1 GFLFGERK
9 HQIVRVELQKDFK
22 YGIEY
27 PTPDLVNS
35 ELAEKTFA
43 TPDLAARLS
52 RIASLLQTHAS
63 TLIFVNSRTVAEMLG
78 EKLGRLR
85 PDVGVHHGSLP
96 REERER
102 VEFAF
107 KKGEAKALVCT
118 STLELGIDVG
128 AVDLVVQYMSPRQVT
143 SLIQRVGRSTAPTSI
158 PSSRVEVQTRAF

>member
-52 RIASLLQTHAS
+52 RIASLLETHNS

-85 PDVGVHHGSLP
+85 NDVGVHDGSLP

-102 VEFAF
+102 VEFDF
-107 KKGEAKALVCT
+107 KKGEVKALVCT
-118 STLELGIDVG
+118 SSLELGIDVG
-128 AVDLVVQYMSPRQVT
+128 AVDRVVQYMTARRVT
-143 SLIQRVGRSTAPTSI
+143 SLIQR
-158 PSSRVEVQTRAF
+158 F